1 MSDGDHWF
9 LCSSVVKK
17 SIEASKTHYPV
28 RRRQGERIRAV
39 DRRANGLTEAY
50 ASKARETDWNHCG
63 TARPPRVPQG
73 APQPVREIGPVETK
87 LLSFG

>member
-50 ASKARETDWNHCG
+50 ASKARETDG
-63 TARPPRVPQG
+63 ITRVPRG